1 MPARFRETSSR
12 FARFEFGAGV
22 NAELERGRALPLP
35 GPQGT
40 VRRGSGMGELR
51 ERAGCKRH
59 AWPVPPPA
67 SRWLPTRA
75 SLGTP

>member
-12 FARFEFGAGV
+12 SAKFEFGAGV
-22 NAELERGRALPLP
+22 NAELERGPALPLP
-35 GPQGT
+35 RPAAS
-40 VRRGSGMGELR
+40 RSPGSGMGELR
-51 ERAGCKRH
+51 DRAGCKRH

-67 SRWLPTRA
+67 SRWLPARA